1 MKRSLQVVVLL
12 AILFALNRHGNRLH
26 SQEYNKYYENT
37 LKNLCPPSCLIPGEN
52 EQRTT
57 TKDIFSRNDLNAREE
72 PYEPMKTTK
81 NYKVIKGDTLFN
93 IANGFQVSVQELKKA
108 NGIMNDLIKV
118 GQVLEIPSNVMLG
131 KTEPIKPRELAHDTN
146 GEEETKTINNGPE
159 REETMVSALVI
170 DASEP
175 KQVELREGE
184 IQTKRDVVNSKP
196 AKTQESYF
204 QVYDNI
210 STVEQRQKGNI
221 EQQAEAQQIEPRELS
236 PDTIDRTEMSAQK
249 EGSERKRGGPSVKEN
264 DPKNI
269 FELFEELEV
278 TSETKRPKLVQTV
291 PGEIPR
297 EKPTSKTPGG
307 AQEETTDPQAIPE
320 GEEVVNLQSE
330 MDIRDLVQTVSE
342 ITGETFLLDESVKA
356 RKVTVISPR
365 GGFNKRNAIRLFEA
379 ILDLNGFSI
388 VQKDGINKIV
398 PKRDI
403 KTENL
408 PTEIGTQYGTPS
420 DRFVTRLVPLK
431 NINAAEV
438 ANVLRPLISREGD
451 ILVYPALNTLIIIDT
466 VSNVNKLLKI
476 IGNIDLETEIEFI
489 KLKYT
494 EAVDVAATVSEI
506 LGGGGAAP
514 AARSVPQTTTQQR
527 QTRTPQR
534 VPTQSQA
541 AGQAS
546 FKIIPDERTNSLI
559 VIAYPEDMKKI
570 KAVIQ
575 ELDVDVE
582 EPEQGIYV
590 IRLQN
595 ADAEQVVGVLSGLIG
610 GGTGAATTQSART
623 TQRRTTGGLG
633 ETLGSSYQRRQTG
646 TLGAF
651 GESEERIQRGETG
664 LSGLSA
670 IVAEAE
676 GIRITADPSTNSI
689 IIVSSR
695 KDFESIK
702 GIIDELDIRRKQ
714 VFVEAAI
721 LEVALDQI
729 KSLGTNLSFG
739 FIFNDDNLAFGGT
752 TLPGIP
758 SLLGIAAN
766 TGSVVSAINSISGG
780 FLGVIGDTVDPD
792 GSGPIPP
799 IPSFTALFQAL
810 TSLTDVN
817 VLSTPSIVTTDN
829 EEAEIVVADVIPFP
843 TGSTV
848 GETGVTI
855 QTIDR
860 QPVGIRLGITP
871 QISEGDFLN
880 LNIHTEVSA
889 VAPAPPGLNTAE
901 FGIATTTRT
910 ADSAVVV
917 KNGQTIVIGGLVQD
931 RESVLESKV
940 PLLGDVPFFGN
951 LFKFKRKQSTKI
963 NLMILLTPRIIENE
977 GDMQK
982 ILEERQKRNM
992 LLQQNGFEKEGGY

>member
-1 MKRSLQVVVLL
+1 MKRSLEVVVLL
-12 AILFALNRHGNRLH
+12 AILFALSRYGSRLH
-26 SQEYNKYYENT
+26 SQEFNKYYENT
-37 LKNLCPPSCLIPGEN
+37 LNNLCPPNCLIPGEK
-52 EQRTT
+52 QQ
-57 TKDIFSRNDLNAREE
+57 
-72 PYEPMKTTK
+72 KTTAK
-81 NYKVIKGDTLFN
+81 ETYSQNDWSAEGDFPELKISDDYTVKRGDTLFS
-93 IANGFQVSVQELKKA
+93 IANEFRVSVVDLKNANKINDDSIKA
-108 NGIMNDLIKV
+108 GE
-118 GQVLEIPSNVMLG
+118 VLKIPSNATLGEANRVMSG
-131 KTEPIKPRELAHDTN
+131 ELAPDPIEETENSVHEEGSDGKKAVPSVQNNDPKEIFKQFEDSQAIAETN
-146 GEEETKTINNGPE
+146 GPKLAQTIQEEVPEEEPATETPAEAEAEAEEET
-159 REETMVSALVI
+159 A
-170 DASEP
+170 EP
-175 KQVELREGE
+175 Q
-184 IQTKRDVVNSKP
+184 
-196 AKTQESYF
+196 
-204 QVYDNI
+204 
-210 STVEQRQKGNI
+210 
-221 EQQAEAQQIEPRELS
+221 
-236 PDTIDRTEMSAQK
+236 
-249 EGSERKRGGPSVKEN
+249 SV
-264 DPKNI
+264 
-269 FELFEELEV
+269 
-278 TSETKRPKLVQTV
+278 
-291 PGEIPR
+291 
-297 EKPTSKTPGG
+297 
-307 AQEETTDPQAIPE
+307 PE
-320 GEEVVNLQSE
+320 GEGVVNLQSE

-420 DRFVTRLVPLK
+420 DRFITRLVPLK
-431 NINAAEV
+431 NINAGDV
-438 ANVLRPLISREGD
+438 ANILRPLISREGD

-466 VSNVNKLLKI
+466 VSNLNKLLKI
-476 IGNIDLETEIEFI
+476 IENIDLQTEIEFI
-489 KLKYT
+489 KLKHT
-494 EAVDVAATVSEI
+494 EAEDVAVKISDI

-527 QTRTPQR
+527 QPRTSQR

-541 AGQAS
+541 AGQTS
-546 FKIIPDERTNSLI
+546 FKVIPDERTNSLI

-570 KAVIQ
+570 KAVIE
-575 ELDVDVE
+575 ELDVEVE
-582 EPEQGIYV
+582 QPEQGIYV

-595 ADAEQVVGVLSGLIG
+595 ADAEQVVGVLSALIG
-610 GGTGAATTQSART
+610 GGTGTTAAQGPRT

-633 ETLGSSYQRRQTG
+633 ETFGSSYQRGQTG

-651 GESEERIQRGETG
+651 GQSEERIQRGETG
-664 LSGLSA
+664 GTGLSA

-676 GIRITADPSTNSI
+676 GIRVTADAATNSV

-702 GIIDELDIRRKQ
+702 KIIDELDIRRKQ

-729 KSLGTNLSFG
+729 RSIGTNLSFG
-739 FIFNDDNLAFGGT
+739 FTFNDDNLGFGGT
-752 TLPGIP
+752 LLPGIP
-758 SLLGIAAN
+758 SLLGVAAS
-766 TGSVVSAINSISGG
+766 TGSVVSAISSLSGG

-799 IPSFTALFQAL
+799 IPSFSALFQAL

-829 EEAEIVVADVIPFP
+829 EEAEIIVADVIPFP

-848 GETGVTI
+848 GETGVTV

-860 QPVGIRLGITP
+860 QPVGIRLAITP

-889 VAPAPPGLNTAE
+889 VRDAPAGLNTEE

-931 RESVLESKV
+931 RESVLENKV
-940 PLLGDVPFFGN
+940 PLLGDIPFFGN

-963 NLMILLTPRIIENE
+963 NLMILLTPRIIGDE

-992 LLQQNGFEKEGGY
+992 LLQQRGFEKEGGY